1 MLIEQRETFGAR
13 NQEVG
18 EVKGLRNP
26 DSTVLLFITT
36 HNYIDGQLLTNG
48 LSISNQLVSH

>member
-1 MLIEQRETFGAR
+1 MVQEIKSLRSDMRSKAKLLTEQRERTFGAR

-26 DSTVLLFITT
+26 DSTVLLFITLD
-36 HNYIDGQLLTNG
+36 ITN
-48 LSISNQLVSH
+48 